1 MSKLGGML
9 ILTRRI
15 GEALVIGDTVSIT
28 MLGREGNQIRIGIIA
43 PKSVTIRRVELDAE
57 RNHSS

>member
-15 GEALVIGDTVSIT
+15 GETLTIGDAVSIT
-28 MLGREGNQIRIGIIA
+28 MLGREGNQIRIGIVA
-43 PKSVTIRRVELDAE
+43 PKSVTIRRIELDARKE
-57 RNHSS
+57 QSR